1 MGDVVICWEIDIAG
15 IEDDDVLIKER
26 FSTNIVIMDLV
37 VILVEVGGNFD
48 DIVDDSRYEGE
59 VVCIVENLLS
69 NDVDIVDGDA
79 ILLDGGFKVKV
90 LLEVTSTVNDDVPLT
105 YDDTEGESRLF
116 VNASIEDALLK

>member
-1 MGDVVICWEIDIAG
+1 MGDVVRCWEIDIAG

-26 FSTNIVIMDLV
+26 FLTNIVFMDLV

-48 DIVDDSRYEGE
+48 DIVDDSRYEGD
-59 VVCIVENLLS
+59 VVCIVENLLG

-90 LLEVTSTVNDDVPLT
+90 LLEVTSTVDDDVPLT